1 MITTYQLELSARLMP
16 SDGYKLYAWL
26 LTQIPSAAA
35 EALHS
40 QQDHPIS
47 QFVTFDKEKDT
58 SIWNIHLLSTEASA
72 LFAPAIESIETISLH
87 TGEISVVSKL
97 PKTEIQFEDII
108 RQARQ
113 IASSCME
120 IQFRSAASFKQN
132 GRYGIFPQEKLILQ
146 SLVNRWNSF
155 CEEYPLCDPDALCML
170 ESGIY
175 IRDYTLKSVRYHL
188 KNVYIPAF
196 VGKVTLDS
204 RLPVPLAELW
214 RHPALGRLQRH
225 RHQDRARHGWG
236 KCQISLESSTQSY
249 PCNTKDP
256 QFLVDLLTILNLFHA
271 ALFRAF

>member
-47 QFVTFDKEKDT
+47 QFVTFDKEKASST
-58 SIWNIHLLSTEASA
+58 WNIHLLSTEASA
-72 LFAPAIESIETISLH
+72 LFAPTIESIETISLH

-113 IASSCME
+113 TASSCTE
-120 IQFRSAASFKQN
+120 IQFLSAASFKQN
-132 GRYGIFPQEKLILQ
+132 GRYVIFPQEKLILQ

-155 CEEYPLCDPDALCML
+155 CEEYPLCDSDALRML
-170 ESGIY
+170 ENSIY
-175 IRDYTLKSVRYHL
+175 IRDYTLKTVRYHL

-214 RHPALGRLQRH
+214 RAILLWADYSGIGIKTALGMGGANVR
-225 RHQDRARHGWG
+225 
-236 KCQISLESSTQSY
+236 
-249 PCNTKDP
+249 
-256 QFLVDLLTILNLFHA
+256 FL
-271 ALFRAF
+271 

>member
-1 MITTYQLELSARLMP
+1 MTTYQLELSARLMP

-113 IASSCME
+113 IASSCTE

-132 GRYGIFPQEKLILQ
+132 GRYVIFPQEKLILQ

-175 IRDYTLKSVRYHL
+175 IRDYTLKS
-188 KNVYIPAF
+188 
-196 VGKVTLDS
+196 
-204 RLPVPLAELW
+204 
-214 RHPALGRLQRH
+214 
-225 RHQDRARHGWG
+225 
-236 KCQISLESSTQSY
+236 
-249 PCNTKDP
+249 
-256 QFLVDLLTILNLFHA
+256 
-271 ALFRAF
+271 

>member
-108 RQARQ
+108 RL
-113 IASSCME
+113 
-120 IQFRSAASFKQN
+120 
-132 GRYGIFPQEKLILQ
+132 LI
-146 SLVNRWNSF
+146 W
-155 CEEYPLCDPDALCML
+155 
-170 ESGIY
+170 I
-175 IRDYTLKSVRYHL
+175 
-188 KNVYIPAF
+188 
-196 VGKVTLDS
+196 S
-204 RLPVPLAELW
+204 R
-214 RHPALGRLQRH
+214 
-225 RHQDRARHGWG
+225 
-236 KCQISLESSTQSY
+236 
-249 PCNTKDP
+249 
-256 QFLVDLLTILNLFHA
+256 
-271 ALFRAF
+271 

>member
-1 MITTYQLELSARLMP
+1 M
-16 SDGYKLYAWL
+16 KFL
-26 LTQIPSAAA
+26 L
-35 EALHS
+35 
-40 QQDHPIS
+40 
-47 QFVTFDKEKDT
+47 F
-58 SIWNIHLLSTEASA
+58 
-72 LFAPAIESIETISLH
+72 
-87 TGEISVVSKL
+87 

-113 IASSCME
+113 TTSLCTE

-132 GRYGIFPQEKLILQ
+132 GRYVIFPQEKLILQ

-175 IRDYTLKSVRYHL
+175 IRDYALKSVRYHL

-214 RHPALGRLQRH
+214 HAILLWADYSGIGIKTALGMGGANVR
-225 RHQDRARHGWG
+225 
-236 KCQISLESSTQSY
+236 
-249 PCNTKDP
+249 
-256 QFLVDLLTILNLFHA
+256 FL
-271 ALFRAF
+271 

>member
-1 MITTYQLELSARLMP
+1 MP

-108 RQARQ
+108 QQARQ
-113 IASSCME
+113 I
-120 IQFRSAASFKQN
+120 
-132 GRYGIFPQEKLILQ
+132 EKLILQ

-214 RHPALGRLQRH
+214 RAILLWADYSGIGIKTALGMGGANVR
-225 RHQDRARHGWG
+225 
-236 KCQISLESSTQSY
+236 
-249 PCNTKDP
+249 
-256 QFLVDLLTILNLFHA
+256 FL
-271 ALFRAF
+271 

>member
-87 TGEISVVSKL
+87 TGEISVVSKQ

-113 IASSCME
+113 TTSLCTE

-132 GRYGIFPQEKLILQ
+132 GRYVIFSTGKAH
-146 SLVNRWNSF
+146 SAKS
-155 CEEYPLCDPDALCML
+155 CE
-170 ESGIY
+170 
-175 IRDYTLKSVRYHL
+175 
-188 KNVYIPAF
+188 
-196 VGKVTLDS
+196 
-204 RLPVPLAELW
+204 
-214 RHPALGRLQRH
+214 
-225 RHQDRARHGWG
+225 
-236 KCQISLESSTQSY
+236 SLE
-249 PCNTKDP
+249 
-256 QFLVDLLTILNLFHA
+256 QFL
-271 ALFRAF
+271 

>member
-1 MITTYQLELSARLMP
+1 MP

-58 SIWNIHLLSTEASA
+58 SIWNIHLLSTEACA

-87 TGEISVVSKL
+87 TGEISVVFKL

-132 GRYGIFPQEKLILQ
+132 GRYVIFPQEKLILQ

-170 ESGIY
+170 ERMYIFRHLSERLRWTPDFLFRWRSCGAPSCSGQITAASASRPRSAWVGQMSDFFR
-175 IRDYTLKSVRYHL
+175 IQHTI
-188 KNVYIPAF
+188 IP
-196 VGKVTLDS
+196 
-204 RLPVPLAELW
+204 
-214 RHPALGRLQRH
+214 LQRK
-225 RHQDRARHGWG
+225 R
-236 KCQISLESSTQSY
+236 STVFSGSFDYFKFVSCCPLQS
-249 PCNTKDP
+249 
-256 QFLVDLLTILNLFHA
+256 FL
-271 ALFRAF
+271 RAFLDRCR

>member
-1 MITTYQLELSARLMP
+1 M
-16 SDGYKLYAWL
+16 
-26 LTQIPSAAA
+26 
-35 EALHS
+35 
-40 QQDHPIS
+40 
-47 QFVTFDKEKDT
+47 
-58 SIWNIHLLSTEASA
+58 
-72 LFAPAIESIETISLH
+72 H

-113 IASSCME
+113 IATSLCTE

-132 GRYGIFPQEKLILQ
+132 GRYVIFPQEKLILQ

-175 IRDYTLKSVRYHL
+175 IRDYALKTVRYHL
-188 KNVYIPAF
+188 KKVYIPAF

-214 RHPALGRLQRH
+214 RAILLWADYSGIGIKTALGMGGANVR
-225 RHQDRARHGWG
+225 
-236 KCQISLESSTQSY
+236 
-249 PCNTKDP
+249 
-256 QFLVDLLTILNLFHA
+256 FL
-271 ALFRAF
+271 

>member
-1 MITTYQLELSARLMP
+1 MP

-120 IQFRSAASFKQN
+120 IQFRA
-132 GRYGIFPQEKLILQ
+132 
-146 SLVNRWNSF
+146 
-155 CEEYPLCDPDALCML
+155 PLRSSKTDAM
-170 ESGIY
+170 
-175 IRDYTLKSVRYHL
+175 
-188 KNVYIPAF
+188 
-196 VGKVTLDS
+196 
-204 RLPVPLAELW
+204 
-214 RHPALGRLQRH
+214 
-225 RHQDRARHGWG
+225 
-236 KCQISLESSTQSY
+236 
-249 PCNTKDP
+249 
-256 QFLVDLLTILNLFHA
+256 
-271 ALFRAF
+271 

>member
-113 IASSCME
+113 IASSCTE

-132 GRYGIFPQEKLILQ
+132 GRYVIFPQE
-146 SLVNRWNSF
+146 
-155 CEEYPLCDPDALCML
+155 
-170 ESGIY
+170 
-175 IRDYTLKSVRYHL
+175 
-188 KNVYIPAF
+188 F

-214 RHPALGRLQRH
+214 RAILLWADYSGIGIKTALGMGGANVR
-225 RHQDRARHGWG
+225 
-236 KCQISLESSTQSY
+236 
-249 PCNTKDP
+249 
-256 QFLVDLLTILNLFHA
+256 FL
-271 ALFRAF
+271 

>member
-1 MITTYQLELSARLMP
+1 MP

-132 GRYGIFPQEKLILQ
+132 GRYVIFPQEKLILQ

-155 CEEYPLCDPDALCML
+155 CEEYPLCDRTHCVCWKA
-170 ESGIY
+170 
-175 IRDYTLKSVRYHL
+175 
-188 KNVYIPAF
+188 AF
-196 VGKVTLDS
+196 
-204 RLPVPLAELW
+204 
-214 RHPALGRLQRH
+214 
-225 RHQDRARHGWG
+225 
-236 KCQISLESSTQSY
+236 ISA
-249 PCNTKDP
+249 
-256 QFLVDLLTILNLFHA
+256 IIH
-271 ALFRAF
+271 

>member
-1 MITTYQLELSARLMP
+1 MP

-26 LTQIPSAAA
+26 LTQIPSDVA

-87 TGEISVVSKL
+87 TGEISVVSKQ

-113 IASSCME
+113 TTSLCTE

-132 GRYGIFPQEKLILQ
+132 GRYVIFPQEKLILQ

-175 IRDYTLKSVRYHL
+175 IRDYALKSVRYHL
-188 KNVYIPAF
+188 KNVLNWQIR
-196 VGKVTLDS
+196 T
-204 RLPVPLAELW
+204 
-214 RHPALGRLQRH
+214 
-225 RHQDRARHGWG
+225 
-236 KCQISLESSTQSY
+236 KCVSG
-249 PCNTKDP
+249 
-256 QFLVDLLTILNLFHA
+256 
-271 ALFRAF
+271 